1 MHARARYIVFPV
13 IFVALVPYSASA
25 AQSRWE
31 WVVTCGR
38 YIASAA
44 QWLRRDPNGSYDPQT
59 MGLADGPVPESG
71 NRILNWLA
79 SVRPYLN
86 PQVSAAITRGLQIF
100 PEVTSDNLPLLAES
114 DTADRKDLWSN
125 LLSKETSEAEFEAL
139 LPLAQQ
145 LLTRD
150 ERMTLARYLFARGIR
165 GAMASPQQTGDTSL
179 QRSILLVKNDSEVR
193 GSVLRGMRRQFP
205 ALGSL
210 PEYGED

>member
-1 MHARARYIVFPV
+1 MHARLRYVILLIV
-13 IFVALVPYSASA
+13 LVSLIPRPAQA
-25 AQSRWE
+25 AQTRWE
-31 WVVTCGR
+31 WAVACGR
-38 YIASAA
+38 YIAGVA

-59 MGLADGPVPESG
+59 LTLADGPVPESG

-79 SVRPYLN
+79 TVRPYLN

-100 PEVTSDNLPLLAES
+100 PEVTNDAIPVLPGP
-114 DTADRKDLWSN
+114 DTADRRDLWDN
-125 LLSKETSEAEFEAL
+125 LLAVDTNEADFEAL
-139 LPLAQQ
+139 LPKAQQ

-165 GAMASPQQTGDTSL
+165 GAMSAPQQTGDTSL

-193 GSVLRGMRRQFP
+193 DSVLRGMRRQFP

-210 PEYGED
+210 PQYGDD